1 MSRVVRLLIAAFAI
15 AATSL
20 YAEGTQWRSW
30 DMALEEAAL
39 TQKIIMVDAVK
50 DDCRFC
56 TRMDKNV
63 FEDAQMAAYLEKRF
77 IPVKINLSHST
88 MPMGIRVQVTPSFYF
103 FTAHKKLI
111 KTIQGSWNQE
121 DFTDLLDNIRAD

>member
-1 MSRVVRLLIAAFAI
+1 MSRVPRLLIAALAI

-20 YAEGTQWRSW
+20 CAGGTQWRSW
-30 DMALEEAAL
+30 DAALQEAAV

-56 TRMDKNV
+56 TRMQENV
-63 FEDAQMAAYLEKRF
+63 FEDTQMAAYLEKRF
-77 IPVKINLSHST
+77 IPVKINLSHGT

-103 FTAHKKLI
+103 FTADIKLI

-121 DFTDLLDNIRAD
+121 DFTDLLDNIRTD

>member
-1 MSRVVRLLIAAFAI
+1 MSRKLCLLAAAFAI

-20 YAEGTQWRSW
+20 CAEGTQWRSW
-30 DMALEEAAL
+30 DAALEEAAV

-56 TRMDKNV
+56 TRMDENV
-63 FEDAQMAAYLEKRF
+63 FEDVQMAAYLEKRF

-88 MPMGIRVQVTPSFYF
+88 MPMGIRVQVTPTFFF
-103 FTAHKKLI
+103 FTADKKLI

-121 DFTDLLDNIRAD
+121 DFTDLLDNIRTD

>member
-15 AATSL
+15 TATSL
-20 YAEGTQWRSW
+20 CAGGTQWRSW

-50 DDCRFC
+50 DGCRFC
-56 TRMDKNV
+56 TRMEKNV

-88 MPMGIRVQVTPSFYF
+88 MPMGISVQVMPSFYF
-103 FTAHKKLI
+103 FTADKKLI

>member
-1 MSRVVRLLIAAFAI
+1 VSRALRLLAAAFAI
-15 AATSL
+15 AATPL
-20 YAEGTQWRSW
+20 CAEGIQWRSW
-30 DMALEEAAL
+30 DAALEEAAL

-50 DDCRFC
+50 DNCRYC
-56 TRMDKNV
+56 MRMDENV
-63 FEDAQMAAYLEKRF
+63 FKDAQMAAYLEKRF

-103 FTAHKKLI
+103 FTPHKKLI